1 MENRIHA
8 IKIIFINWT
17 MVTNRYVKIFWIL
30 RLRNAS
36 RFRYISWFWISICN
50 KYYDRNKNTCK
61 SRRFLPHSN
70 QSDRVLS
77 ASLFS
82 TSVNDIIYCWKNV
95 SQDGKKSPSNAL
107 LTPQAFVSSG
117 RVIWT
122 LKIVKIIFIF
132 IKLR

>member
-1 MENRIHA
+1 MSTLTHRGLDTYRGSELVY
-8 IKIIFINWT
+8 
-17 MVTNRYVKIFWIL
+17 VTNTTIE
-30 RLRNAS
+30 
-36 RFRYISWFWISICN
+36 
-50 KYYDRNKNTCK
+50 KNTCK

-82 TSVNDIIYCWKNV
+82 TSVNNIIYCWKNV